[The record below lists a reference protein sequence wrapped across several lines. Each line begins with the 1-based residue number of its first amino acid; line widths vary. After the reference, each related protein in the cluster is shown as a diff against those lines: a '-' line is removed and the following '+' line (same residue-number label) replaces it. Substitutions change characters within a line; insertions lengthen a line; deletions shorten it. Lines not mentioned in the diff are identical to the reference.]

1 VKTSATYQAFSGAL
15 RHISR
20 YALPAAGA
28 FFLLTA
34 IVHGFG
40 GPCLLP
46 GSIACS
52 F

>member
-1 VKTSATYQAFSGAL
+1 MKTSAAYQALADTF
-15 RHISR
+15 RTMWR
-20 YALPAAGA
+20 YVLPAAGA
-28 FFLLTA
+28 YFLLTA
-34 IVHGFG
+34 IVHGLG